1 VAPPLLVEYLDPM
14 SRFPGAEIGADELP
28 DEVHLMADRI
38 ESITGKDVY
47 FIDGRRHRFDTGQ
60 LPPGMPPPPV
70 SGPPAGP
77 DIVVFVNPEGTDP
90 QLLSA
95 SIRRFLV
102 QALLVWEGYP
112 LAGLRQ
118 SALDPAAT
126 AKIAPVIGP
135 MQHWLHTGLLAMA
148 TELRMAELASA
159 PPEPRRAS
167 RLPPFQAPPD
177 VRAKLVAFESA
188 MGASVH
194 DGPLSPEARAVTE
207 VLQKADLGTPAGFR
221 AAFAGILDLWDIR
234 GHVMLGVADKESGA
248 ISESAW

>member
-1 VAPPLLVEYLDPM
+1 VATGLLVEYGDPM

-28 DEVHLMADRI
+28 DEVHLLADRI

-47 FIDGRRHRFDTGQ
+47 FIDGRRHRFETGQ

-95 SIRRFLV
+95 SVRRFLV

-112 LAGLRQ
+112 LAGLRPGTP
-118 SALDPAAT
+118 DAAAA
-126 AKIAPVIGP
+126 AKLAPVIGP

-148 TELRMAELASA
+148 TEHRMAELAA
-159 PPEPRRAS
+159 TPPEPRRAS
-167 RLPPFQAPPD
+167 RLPPFQAPPE
-177 VRAKLVAFESA
+177 VRTKLVAFESA

-194 DGPLSPEARAVTE
+194 AGPLSPEAQAVAE

-221 AAFAGILDLWDIR
+221 AAFGGILDLWGVR
-234 GHVMLGVADKESGA
+234 AHVMLGVADKDSGA

>member
-1 VAPPLLVEYLDPM
+1 M

-28 DEVHLMADRI
+28 DEVHILADRI

-47 FIDGRRHRFDTGQ
+47 FIDARRHRFDTGH

-70 SGPPAGP
+70 SGPPSGP
-77 DIVVFVNPEGTDP
+77 DIVVFVNPEGADP

-112 LAGLRQ
+112 LAGLRPNQ
-118 SALDPAAT
+118 PDPAAT
-126 AKIAPVIGP
+126 ANVGP
-135 MQHWLHTGLLAMA
+135 MQHWLHTGLLALA
-148 TELRMAELASA
+148 TEHRLAELAAA

-177 VRAKLVAFESA
+177 VRPKLVAFESA
-188 MGASVH
+188 LGASVH
-194 DGPLSPEARAVTE
+194 AGTLSPEARAIADVI
-207 VLQKADLGTPAGFR
+207 QKEDVRTPAGFR
-221 AAFAGILDLWDIR
+221 AAFGAILELWGLR
-234 GHVMLGVADKESGA
+234 AHVILGVADKESGA
-248 ISESAW
+248 ITESSW